1 MLEPH
6 NFMKNNTN
14 DIPSKLVL
22 LTFSI
27 QMLQQKQNVKNF
39 KFKLYIL
46 TYNKIIT
53 KNYDKNNIKQSL

>member
-1 MLEPH
+1 
-6 NFMKNNTN
+6 MKNNTN

>member
-1 MLEPH
+1 MLGPY
-6 NFMKNNTN
+6 NLKNNAN

-27 QMLQQKQNVKNF
+27 QMLQQKQDDKNF
-39 KFKLYIL
+39 KFKLYIF
-46 TYNKIIT
+46 TYNKVIT

>member
-1 MLEPH
+1 MLEPY

-27 QMLQQKQNVKNF
+27 QMLQQKQNDENF
-39 KFKLYIL
+39 KFKLYIF
-46 TYNKIIT
+46 TYNKVIA
-53 KNYDKNNIKQSL
+53 KNYHKNNIKQSL